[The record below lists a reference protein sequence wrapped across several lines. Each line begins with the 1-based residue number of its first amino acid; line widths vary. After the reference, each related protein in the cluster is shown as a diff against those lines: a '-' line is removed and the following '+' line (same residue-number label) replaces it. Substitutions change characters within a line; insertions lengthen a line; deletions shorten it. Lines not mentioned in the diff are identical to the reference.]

1 MMKGRG
7 MAVLSFSVERIGHP
21 VDCDCQDLE
30 LCGTGLLRASLV
42 FGISGNA

>member
-1 MMKGRG
+1 MKGKG
-7 MAVLSFSVERIGHP
+7 VGGAFFFLVERIGHP

-30 LCGTGLLRASLV
+30 LSGTGLLRASLV